1 MRPKERRDSGQN
13 DFFKARLDQIIDMD
27 HALAKL
33 GRAIDWRFLEER
45 FGAVYS
51 DKVGHP
57 PLPTR
62 LMAGL
67 SILKPMHD
75 LSDEDL
81 SARWVENPYYQLF
94 CGEEFFQHKLTF
106 DRSSLTRWRQ
116 RMGEQRLVALI
127 QESLSVATR
136 TGAAKPADFSKVIV
150 DTPVQPKAVAFPTDA
165 KLMHRARKRLVRLAK
180 KTGVEL
186 RQSYER
192 VGKHALIAHQRYAHA
207 KQFKRANRVLKT
219 IRTYLGRVTR
229 DIVRKIGGDA
239 ELESVFAHPLML
251 GRQVREQRQHQR
263 GQKIYSLHAPEVE
276 CIGKGK
282 AHRPYEFGVKVSI
295 ATTLN
300 RSKGG
305 QFIAHAKA
313 LPGNPYDGHTLAT
326 VIPEIETQI
335 GASLARIV
343 ADRGYRGHNAP
354 PGHKFRVYISGQR
367 RRVTE
372 TIKREL
378 RRRSAV
384 EPVIG
389 HAKAEHRMGRNYLV
403 GTHGDAA
410 NAVLAAAGY
419 NFRRLLEWRALLLSA
434 IRAALKTAATQQR
447 PSKFKLGPRAFFSS
461 SQATIRSRR

>member
-13 DFFKARLDQIIDMD
+13 DLFRARLDQMVDMG

-33 GRAIDWRFLEER
+33 GQVVDWRFLEER
-45 FGAVYS
+45 LGAVYT
-51 DKVGHP
+51 DKAGHP

-67 SILKPMHD
+67 AILKHMHN
-75 LSDEDL
+75 LSDEEL
-81 SARWVENPYYQLF
+81 CARWVENPYYQLF
-94 CGEEFFQHKLTF
+94 CGEEFFQHKPTF

-116 RMGEQRLVALI
+116 RMGEEKLVALI
-127 QESLSVATR
+127 QESLSAATR
-136 TGAAKPADFSKVIV
+136 TGAAKPSDFSKVIV
-150 DTPVQPKAVAFPTDA
+150 DTTVQPKAVAFPTDA
-165 KLMHRARKRLVRLAK
+165 KLMQRARERLVKLAK

-192 VGKHALIAHQRYAHA
+192 VGKRALIAHQRYAHA
-207 KQFKRANRVLKT
+207 KQFKRANRALKT
-219 IRTYLGRVTR
+219 IRTYLGRVVR
-229 DIVRKIGGDA
+229 DILRKIGGEA
-239 ELESVFAHPLML
+239 ELESVFARPLML
-251 GRQVREQRQHQR
+251 ARRVREQRQHQR
-263 GQKIYSLHAPEVE
+263 GRKVYSLHAPEVE

-295 ATTLN
+295 TTTLH

-326 VIPEIETQI
+326 VIPEIEAQI
-335 GASLARIV
+335 GANLTRIV

-354 PGHKFRVYISGQR
+354 PDHRFKVHISGQR

-372 TIKREL
+372 TIRREL
-378 RRRSAV
+378 RRRWAV

-389 HAKAEHRMGRNYLV
+389 HAKTGHRMGRNHLA
-403 GTHGDAA
+403 GPAGDAA

-419 NFRRLLEWRALLLSA
+419 NFRRLLEWLRLLLSLFL
-434 IRAALKTAATQQR
+434 AALHPATDNLSLI
-447 PSKFKLGPRAFFSS
+447 PAEL
-461 SQATIRSRR
+461 